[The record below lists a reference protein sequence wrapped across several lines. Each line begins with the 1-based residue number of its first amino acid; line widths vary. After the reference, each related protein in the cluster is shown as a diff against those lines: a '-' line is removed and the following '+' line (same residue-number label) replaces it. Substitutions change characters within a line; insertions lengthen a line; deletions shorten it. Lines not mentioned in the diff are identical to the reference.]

1 MKFIITEEQSEKL
14 NHKIKSMIN
23 KYGFKET
30 LRLFDNNKDIIRRA
44 YQDNPS
50 EYLNQ
55 FNDLTKVD
63 EFGDKIYY
71 VDKDRLPLF
80 IYFQDRKN
88 GHVSINNDRIWSFF
102 EDVIGLDYEKIQG
115 VIKNWLEETYNL
127 KGLTPFGVDFKYSI
141 TLEETYNLRLGE
153 TYKI

>member
-1 MKFIITEEQSEKL
+1 VGFFICIYLYDMKFIITEEQSEKL
-14 NHKIKSMIN
+14 NQKVKSMVN

-55 FNDLTKVD
+55 FNDLTPVEKD
-63 EFGDKIYY
+63 NKIYY

-80 IYFQDRKN
+80 YYYQDEEN
-88 GHVSINNDRIWSFF
+88 GDVHIDYDRIWSFF
-102 EDVIGLDYEKIQG
+102 QDVISLDYEKIQG
-115 VIKNWLEETYNL
+115 VMENWLEETYNL
-127 KGLTPFGVDFKYSI
+127 RGLTPYLIFQKK
-141 TLEETYNLRLGE
+141 NN
-153 TYKI
+153 

>member
-14 NHKIKSMIN
+14 NQKVKSMVN

-55 FNDLTKVD
+55 FNDLTPVEKD
-63 EFGDKIYY
+63 NKIYY

-80 IYFQDRKN
+80 YYYQDEEN
-88 GHVSINNDRIWSFF
+88 GDVHIDYDRIWSFF
-102 EDVIGLDYEKIQG
+102 QDVISLDYEKIQG
-115 VIKNWLEETYNL
+115 VMENWLEETYNL
-127 KGLTPFGVDFKYSI
+127 RGLTPYLIFQKK
-141 TLEETYNLRLGE
+141 NN
-153 TYKI
+153 